1 MTRWPTSQPACGISS
16 RSPADGPPLG
26 PASIDLGRRIRA
38 DCKRPAMS
46 RGPAAARV
54 HLARAEHRETSP
66 NGWEVSVGRFLL
78 GFLVAIVIV
87 IFVAVQCA
95 QALF

>member
-1 MTRWPTSQPACGISS
+1 M
-16 RSPADGPPLG
+16 
-26 PASIDLGRRIRA
+26 
-38 DCKRPAMS
+38 
-46 RGPAAARV
+46 
-54 HLARAEHRETSP
+54 
-66 NGWEVSVGRFLL
+66 EVSVGRFLL